1 MLAYHMV
8 ESQQAVCGTVLQA
21 YAGRLSKATFHCLCN
36 VPEDL
41 PSIQAGTNLWTP
53 AKRLA
58 GPFHEST
65 RPSQS
70 IPQAP
75 RNSSDAAAE
84 QREMR
89 ARTHT
94 HTHTHTPKGHLA
106 LFSLSRGSKGWS
118 ETGRSEGNAIRTA
131 QPRQTLFAFSS
142 SLPSASKVPSA
153 SALQDISLNRISSG
167 SQLPASALRA
177 TSKLRAQI
185 PGGTDLALACAS
197 SASMP

>member
-1 MLAYHMV
+1 M
-8 ESQQAVCGTVLQA
+8 
-21 YAGRLSKATFHCLCN
+21 KARDH
-36 VPEDL
+36 
-41 PSIQAGTNLWTP
+41 
-53 AKRLA
+53 R
-58 GPFHEST
+58 
-65 RPSQS
+65 SQS
-70 IPQAP
+70 LKLLEIRLMLPP
-75 RNSSDAAAE
+75 SSAKCE
-84 QREMR
+84 R
-89 ARTHT
+89 AHT

-106 LFSLSRGSKGWS
+106 LFSLSRGSKGPWS

-197 SASMP
+197 SASMPYTTTHLGKGTAPAPSKARAVCAACLKLLGNTSNTVQSAGLRLWPTRQEQRQ